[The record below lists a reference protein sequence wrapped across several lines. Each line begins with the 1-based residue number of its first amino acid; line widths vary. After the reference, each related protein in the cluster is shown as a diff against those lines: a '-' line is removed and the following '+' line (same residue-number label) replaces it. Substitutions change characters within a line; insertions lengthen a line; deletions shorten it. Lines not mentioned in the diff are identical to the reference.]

1 MTVTNQQI
9 GILMKETKKHN
20 RVAAAAKAGMNIKAA
35 RKYLRLGKLPDELKK
50 ERTYLTRQCPFAN
63 HWQEM
68 TLMMESAPEL
78 QATTILT
85 YLIEKYPEH
94 YSRRQLRSLQD
105 KLKDWRAIHGKQQSV
120 IFRQNI
126 LPAKQSQ
133 SDWTVM
139 NELGICIA
147 SKPFPHLLFHF
158 MLPYSGW
165 ETFMICYSESF
176 DTLAS
181 GFEKAIWEL
190 GGTLPEH
197 RTDNLSA
204 ATRKH
209 GSSRQFTERWQELL
223 DHYKIRPS
231 RNNLGVSHENGS
243 VEKSHDTFKQA
254 VNQHLLLRGSRNF
267 KDIASYEAFL
277 TQIKERRNSSRRER
291 VIEEVSML
299 GKLPERKWNAPVI
312 LSVRVNPSS
321 TINILGVPYSVP
333 SRLISYTLRAYVYP
347 ETIELYYGN
356 KCLQSMTRIT
366 TGYSIDYRHIID
378 SLIRKPGAFFNYQY
392 HQALFPGTIFREAY
406 DRLMELHPSRGHK
419 DYMKILQLA
428 KIYGEVQVTI
438 VLETLAKIKKEPS
451 YDNMLPL
458 LGISNLKE
466 AYSVEV
472 TKPNLAE
479 YDSLHCFRA
488 LKPEVAQIITAA
500 QIGCANTDTNTNIN
514 TQTKQII
521 VEAA

>member
-9 GILMKETKKHN
+9 GILMKETKKHHQ
-20 RVAAAAKAGMNIKAA
+20 VVAAAKAGMNIKTA

-50 ERTYLTRQCPFAN
+50 ERTYSTRQCPFAS
-63 HWQEM
+63 HWQEV

-85 YLIEKYPEH
+85 YLIEKYPAH

-105 KLKDWRAIHGKQQSV
+105 KLKDWRCLHGKQQPV

-126 LPAKQSQ
+126 LPGRQSQ

-139 NELGICIA
+139 NELNICIA
-147 SKPFPHLLFHF
+147 GEPFPHLLFHF
-158 MLPYSGW
+158 MLPYSAW

-176 DTLAS
+176 DTLSS

-204 ATRKH
+204 ATKKH
-209 GSSRQFTERWQELL
+209 ASTRQFTQRWQELL

-231 RNNLGVSHENGS
+231 RNNPGVSHENGS

-312 LSVRVNPSS
+312 LSVRVSPSS

-356 KCLQSMTRIT
+356 KCLQSMTRIAE
-366 TGYSIDYRHIID
+366 GYSIDYRHIID

-392 HQALFPGTIFREAY
+392 HQALFPRTVFRAAY
-406 DRLMELHPSRGHK
+406 DQLMELHPSKGHK
-419 DYMKILQLA
+419 HYMKILQLA

-451 YDNMLPL
+451 HDNMLPL

-479 YDSLHCFRA
+479 YDHLHCFEA
-488 LKPEVAQIITAA
+488 LKPEIAQIAIM
-500 QIGCANTDTNTNIN
+500 
-514 TQTKQII
+514 
-521 VEAA
+521 EAA